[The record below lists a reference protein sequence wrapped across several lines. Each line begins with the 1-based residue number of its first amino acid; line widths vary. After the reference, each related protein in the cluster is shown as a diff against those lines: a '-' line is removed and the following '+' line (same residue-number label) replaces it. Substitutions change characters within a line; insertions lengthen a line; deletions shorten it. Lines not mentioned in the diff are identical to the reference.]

1 MKQMRLK
8 NTFLKCK
15 AAIIGDMAGGR
26 IFYLESQKIS
36 QRRCCDGGDEFE
48 YTSVMIK
55 TAVH

>member
-36 QRRCCDGGDEFE
+36 QRRCDGGDEFE

>member
-1 MKQMRLK
+1 MRLK

-55 TAVH
+55 TVVH